1 MKKPSLLGLLRRV
14 HGDEEGSVS
23 LETVLVLCA
32 IAIPVLIVM
41 IKWGWPLIQG
51 YFKEGLEDLDTA
63 TDEAVQDVE

>member
-41 IKWGWPLIQG
+41 IKWGWPMIKQ
-51 YFKEGLEDLDTA
+51 YFQEGMEDLQSE
-63 TDEAVQDVE
+63 TDSAVQ

>member
-32 IAIPVLIVM
+32 IAIPVLIVI
-41 IKWGWPLIQG
+41 IKWGWPQIKS
-51 YFKEGLEDLDTA
+51 YFDTGMQELESTTPDSSA
-63 TDEAVQDVE
+63 PGS